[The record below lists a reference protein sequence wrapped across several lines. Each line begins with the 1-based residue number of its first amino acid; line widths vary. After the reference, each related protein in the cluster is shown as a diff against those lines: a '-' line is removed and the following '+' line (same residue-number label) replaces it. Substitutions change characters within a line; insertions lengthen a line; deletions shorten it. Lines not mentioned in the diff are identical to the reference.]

1 MFEKLL
7 TGEKIH
13 DAPRQPRQRE
23 PLLEKNNKAPLKQI
37 YNLMLSFCQHVLFN
51 GFVIYIFYLSLIL
64 YSGCEKHV
72 YHSWYNINNI
82 WQGKPSL

>member
-1 MFEKLL
+1 MFEKLQ

-37 YNLMLSFCQHVLFN
+37 LDVLSFCQHVLLN
-51 GFVIYIFYLSLIL
+51 GFVIYIFYLSL
-64 YSGCEKHV
+64 
-72 YHSWYNINNI
+72 NIVQ
-82 WQGKPSL
+82 WL